1 MADFKLSLLMTAI
14 MSCLI
19 TGCGGGGH
27 HSSNN
32 ESQNSDA
39 TEVTPTSPSET
50 PSETIAQQNSKLE
63 VQVIDG
69 YLTDLD
75 VCIVNEKLE
84 CNDVFGKA
92 RTDENG
98 KASFDLNDE
107 QKKILTQMKSVKFK
121 AVPKKGTNDFVL
133 GKKTKTQNDMVL
145 IGTKHFKT
153 DNIESELSDEEASG
167 KSFKLTPFTTIAEM
181 ILSAQSSDSDKY
193 YETLQKI
200 VDSLGSNIESIQSDY
215 NQKGGDNADANI
227 ISLIAG
233 ELIANL
239 NMLPKTDSEFLSTK
253 DKDELLAI
261 ICENLRNIIK
271 KYTEEITN
279 DVLGVDGAVMDG
291 ADLSSSIEDKRKVL
305 NSSFVSLS
313 TGLADEWRCGVTK
326 ANEVWCW
333 GNNAWNNLGNQEFTQ
348 SKLNFEKYTIEG
360 TDALMYLNNNY
371 SAEPQP
377 VLIKNPDKKT
387 DEDPEYIH
395 LSGITKVATGNTHG
409 CAITLNK
416 EVYCWGGNYN
426 GQLGIGEDGFMNTY
440 KEPVGY
446 ASKVVTGKQNAKS
459 GYLSNVVD
467 LSLGQNHSCALTAD
481 GDIYCWGDNTAL
493 ELGAAHEEDRMHRPE
508 KIMSMDDYDISEYLW
523 MIPYPVKVPAPEWV
537 KFSSITQSGYWAHCA
552 LSTPETTDEEGH
564 NLWCWGDD
572 NRGLISSGN
581 NKQYVQEI
589 IDNWEDKIEWK
600 GENSDDD
607 RNYSPK
613 TPWNWHYRES
623 SGDWFP
629 MFGQPITNIKS
640 YNIAVNEICYDDE
653 GSDCITVSW
662 GWKPGDKGSSSELIE
677 GKLVERKYYCKSSSD
692 SIEMKNIKTIDI
704 TEFDSQLFF
713 TTTDSENSDK
723 ILYMMYTDSVDS
735 EGRKQGVWTIADSS
749 TLDGERI
756 KKVQLGVE
764 SIGRFVITEEGHLY
778 GFGPQRYG
786 ILGTGVASEDW
797 KSTRILMDKNN
808 PDLKVLEL
816 SVNKRSVCASVK
828 DENAEDQNKLDL
840 FCWGSSTFGQLGFDN
855 GDNDFSYGDV
865 STKWQDSGNELLD
878 DPSRMKTTPKKVLTN
893 FTFDD

>member
-27 HSSNN
+27 SSS
-32 ESQNSDA
+32 EGSSSEGSQN
-39 TEVTPTSPSET
+39 T
-50 PSETIAQQNSKLE
+50 QLE

-69 YLTDLD
+69 YLTGID
-75 VCIVNEKLE
+75 VCIVTNENLECDAEFGTAKTDDNGKSTFEINDKQKKKLE
-84 CNDVFGKA
+84 
-92 RTDENG
+92 
-98 KASFDLNDE
+98 
-107 QKKILTQMKSVKFK
+107 QMKSVKFK
-121 AVPKKGTNDFVL
+121 AVAKKGTTDIIL
-133 GKKTKTQNDMVL
+133 GKKTETKNDMVL
-145 IGTKHFKT
+145 LGTKFF
-153 DNIESELSDEEASG
+153 ESGELNSKPDKK
-167 KSFKLTPFTTIAEM
+167 KSFKLTPFTTMAEM
-181 ILSAQSSDSDKY
+181 IHSGKVSNKDEY
-193 YETLQKI
+193 EETLKQI
-200 VDSLGSNIESIQSDY
+200 AESLKTDLDTIQSDY
-215 NQKGGDNADANI
+215 NNTEGDNKDQNI
-227 ISLIAG
+227 AALLGG
-233 ELIANL
+233 ELMAAL
-239 NMLPKTDSEFLSTK
+239 NMLPKTINEIATTK
-253 DKDELLAI
+253 DKDE
-261 ICENLRNIIK
+261 IIK
-271 KYTEEITN
+271 ITLKSLETIKELADGLKEKLLGIDGNIKDDIDLIEIMN
-279 DVLGVDGAVMDG
+279 DKL
-291 ADLSSSIEDKRKVL
+291 KVL

-371 SAEPQP
+371 SAEPLP

-409 CAITLNK
+409 CAITLNR

-426 GQLGIGEDGFMNTY
+426 GQLGIGKDGFMNTY

-446 ASKVVTGKQNAKS
+446 ASKVVTGNQNAKS

-467 LSLGQNHSCALTAD
+467 LSMGQNHSCALTAD

-493 ELGAAHEEDRMHRPE
+493 ELGAAHEKDRMHRPE

-552 LSTPETTDEEGH
+552 LSTPQTTDEKGH

-572 NRGLISSGN
+572 IRGLVSEN
-581 NKQYVQEI
+581 NEQYAQEI
-589 IDNWEDKIEWK
+589 IDNWEGKVVIKNEVSTVYYNQYETRDW
-600 GENSDDD
+600 
-607 RNYSPK
+607 
-613 TPWNWHYRES
+613 TYRES
-623 SGDWFP
+623 SGDLFP

-640 YNIAVNEICYDDE
+640 YKYGDSVVCYAFMPSICWND
-653 GSDCITVSW
+653 SRIC
-662 GWKPGDKGSSSELIE
+662 KPDTIFYENNNYFS
-677 GKLVERKYYCKSSSD
+677 CKSSSVKYL
-692 SIEMKNIKTIDI
+692 EMKKIKTIDI
-704 TEFDSQLFF
+704 SENDSQLYF
-713 TTTDSENSDK
+713 TSTDAEYDDK
-723 ILYMMYTDSVDS
+723 TLYGIYTDGIV
-735 EGRKQGVWTIADSS
+735 GNRGYWIHADSS
-749 TLDGERI
+749 AFDNESI

-764 SIGRFVITEEGHLY
+764 SIGRFVITEDGHLY

-786 ILGTGVASEDW
+786 IMGTGVASDDYVFT
-797 KSTRILMDKNN
+797 KILLDENR
-808 PDLKVLEL
+808 PDLKVHEL
-816 SVNKRSVCASVK
+816 SVNKRSACASVK
-828 DENAEDQNKLDL
+828 DENADDQNKLEL

-865 STKWQDSGNELLD
+865 STKWNGSENELMD
-878 DPSRMKTTPKKVLTN
+878 KTSRIQTTPKQVLTD

>member
-1 MADFKLSLLMTAI
+1 M
-14 MSCLI
+14 
-19 TGCGGGGH
+19 
-27 HSSNN
+27 
-32 ESQNSDA
+32 
-39 TEVTPTSPSET
+39 
-50 PSETIAQQNSKLE
+50 
-63 VQVIDG
+63 
-69 YLTDLD
+69 
-75 VCIVNEKLE
+75 E

-153 DNIESELSDEEASG
+153 DNIESELSNEEATG

-181 ILSAQSSDSDKY
+181 LLSAQSSDSDEY

-227 ISLIAG
+227 ISLLAG
-233 ELIANL
+233 ELMANL
-239 NMLPKTDSEFLSTK
+239 NMLPKTDSEFLSLK
-253 DKDELLAI
+253 DKDELLTI
-261 ICENLRNIIK
+261 IRENLGTIK
-271 KYTEEITN
+271 KYTDEIKK
-279 DVLGVDGAVMDG
+279 DVLGVDGAVMDD

-426 GQLGIGEDGFMNTY
+426 GQLGIGKDGFMNTY

-446 ASKVVTGKQNAKS
+446 ASKVVKGKQNAKS

-467 LSLGQNHSCALTAD
+467 LSLGQNHSCALTEE
-481 GDIYCWGDNTAL
+481 GDIYCWGDNTAY
-493 ELGAAHEEDRMHRPE
+493 ELGAAHENDRMHRPI
-508 KIMSMDDYDISEYLW
+508 KIMSQGTHEITEYLW
-523 MIPYPVKVPAPEWV
+523 MVPYPVKVPAPDGV
-537 KFSSITQSGYWAHCA
+537 KFRSITQSGYWAHCA
-552 LSTPETTDEEGH
+552 LSTPETTDKEGH

-572 NRGLISSGN
+572 IRGLISGN
-581 NKQYVQEI
+581 NKQYAQEI
-589 IDNWEDKIEWK
+589 IDNWADKIVIKNEK
-600 GENSDDD
+600 TT
-607 RNYSPK
+607 RYYSPEES
-613 TPWNWHYRES
+613 WYWHYRES
-623 SGDWFP
+623 GGDWFP
-629 MFGQPITNIKS
+629 MFGKPITNIKS
-640 YNIAVNEICYDDE
+640 YKLFESVVCKEYDHN
-653 GSDCITVSW
+653 DCW
-662 GWKPGDKGSSSELIE
+662 PQYKYCKPGENFDKDN
-677 GKLVERKYYCKSSSD
+677 KYCKSVSD
-692 SIEMKNIKTIDI
+692 TQSKTFEMKNIKTIDI
-704 TEFDSQLFF
+704 AEYDSQLFF
-713 TTTDSENSDK
+713 TTTETSDSDR
-723 ILYMMYTDSVDS
+723 ILHGIYTDNLLNEISAWIAADVDALNG
-735 EGRKQGVWTIADSS
+735 EKIRGV
-749 TLDGERI
+749 
-756 KKVQLGVE
+756 KLGVE
-764 SIGRFVITEEGHLY
+764 AVGRFIITESGNLY
-778 GFGPQRYG
+778 GFGKQRYG
-786 ILGTGVASEDW
+786 ILGNGIIDEEWNYT
-797 KSTRILMDKNN
+797 KILMDENR
-808 PDLKVLEL
+808 PDLQVQEL
-816 SVNKRSVCASVK
+816 SVNKRSACASVK
-828 DENAEDQNKLDL
+828 DQKAEDPNKLEL
-840 FCWGSSTFGQLGFDN
+840 YCWGSSSFGQQGFDN
-855 GDNDFSYGDV
+855 NDNDFTYGDV
-865 STKWQDSGNELLD
+865 STKWKEHENVLLD
-878 DPSRMKTTPKKVLTN
+878 KPSRLESKPKKVLTD

>member
-1 MADFKLSLLMTAI
+1 
-14 MSCLI
+14 
-19 TGCGGGGH
+19 
-27 HSSNN
+27 
-32 ESQNSDA
+32 
-39 TEVTPTSPSET
+39 
-50 PSETIAQQNSKLE
+50 
-63 VQVIDG
+63 
-69 YLTDLD
+69 
-75 VCIVNEKLE
+75 
-84 CNDVFGKA
+84 
-92 RTDENG
+92 
-98 KASFDLNDE
+98 
-107 QKKILTQMKSVKFK
+107 
-121 AVPKKGTNDFVL
+121 
-133 GKKTKTQNDMVL
+133 
-145 IGTKHFKT
+145 
-153 DNIESELSDEEASG
+153 
-167 KSFKLTPFTTIAEM
+167 
-181 ILSAQSSDSDKY
+181 
-193 YETLQKI
+193 
-200 VDSLGSNIESIQSDY
+200 
-215 NQKGGDNADANI
+215 
-227 ISLIAG
+227 
-233 ELIANL
+233 
-239 NMLPKTDSEFLSTK
+239 
-253 DKDELLAI
+253 
-261 ICENLRNIIK
+261 
-271 KYTEEITN
+271 
-279 DVLGVDGAVMDG
+279 MDD

-409 CAITLNK
+409 CAITLNR

-523 MIPYPVKVPAPEWV
+523 MIPYPVKVPAPEGV

-552 LSTPETTDEEGH
+552 LSTPETTKEGH

-572 NRGLISSGN
+572 IRGLVSAN
-581 NKQYVQEI
+581 NEQYAQEI
-589 IDNWEDKIEWK
+589 IDNWEGKIVIKNEVSTVYYNQYETRDW
-600 GENSDDD
+600 
-607 RNYSPK
+607 
-613 TPWNWHYRES
+613 TYRES
-623 SGDWFP
+623 SGDMFP

-640 YNIAVNEICYDDE
+640 YKYGDSVVCYAFMPSICWND
-653 GSDCITVSW
+653 SRIC
-662 GWKPGDKGSSSELIE
+662 KPDTIFYENNNYFS
-677 GKLVERKYYCKSSSD
+677 CKSSSVKYL
-692 SIEMKNIKTIDI
+692 EMKKIKTIDI
-704 TEFDSQLFF
+704 SENDSQLYF
-713 TTTDSENSDK
+713 TSTDAEYDDK
-723 ILYMMYTDSVDS
+723 TLYGIYTDGIV
-735 EGRKQGVWTIADSS
+735 GNRGYWIHADSS
-749 TLDGERI
+749 AFDNESI

-764 SIGRFVITEEGHLY
+764 SIGRFVITEDGHLY

-786 ILGTGVASEDW
+786 IMGTGVASDDYVFT
-797 KSTRILMDKNN
+797 KILLDENR
-808 PDLKVLEL
+808 PDLKVQEL
-816 SVNKRSVCASVK
+816 SVNKRSACASVK
-828 DENAEDQNKLDL
+828 DENAEDKNKLDL

-865 STKWQDSGNELLD
+865 STKWQGSGGNELFD
-878 DPSRMKTTPKKVLTN
+878 EPSRMKTTPKKVLTD

>member
-27 HSSNN
+27 SSS
-32 ESQNSDA
+32 EGSQN
-39 TEVTPTSPSET
+39 T
-50 PSETIAQQNSKLE
+50 QLE

-69 YLTDLD
+69 YLTGID
-75 VCIVNEKLE
+75 VCIVTNENLECDAEFGTAKTDDNGKSTFEINDKQKKKLE
-84 CNDVFGKA
+84 
-92 RTDENG
+92 
-98 KASFDLNDE
+98 
-107 QKKILTQMKSVKFK
+107 QMKSVKFK
-121 AVPKKGTNDFVL
+121 AVAKKGTTDIIL
-133 GKKTKTQNDMVL
+133 GKKTETKNDMVL
-145 IGTKHFKT
+145 LGTKFF
-153 DNIESELSDEEASG
+153 ESGELNSKPDKK
-167 KSFKLTPFTTIAEM
+167 KSFKLTPFTTMAEM
-181 ILSAQSSDSDKY
+181 IHSGKVSNKDEY
-193 YETLQKI
+193 EETLKQI
-200 VDSLGSNIESIQSDY
+200 AESLKTDLDTIQSDY
-215 NQKGGDNADANI
+215 NNTEGDNKDQNI
-227 ISLIAG
+227 AALLGG
-233 ELIANL
+233 ELMAAL
-239 NMLPKTDSEFLSTK
+239 NMLPKTINEIATTK
-253 DKDELLAI
+253 DKDE
-261 ICENLRNIIK
+261 IIK
-271 KYTEEITN
+271 ITLKSLETIKELADGLKEKLLGIDGNIKDDIDLIEIMN
-279 DVLGVDGAVMDG
+279 DKL
-291 ADLSSSIEDKRKVL
+291 KVL

-371 SAEPQP
+371 SAEPLP

-409 CAITLNK
+409 CAITLNR

-459 GYLSNVVD
+459 GYLSNVID

-552 LSTPETTDEEGH
+552 LSTPETTDEKGH

-589 IDNWEDKIEWK
+589 INKWEDYIEWK
-600 GENSDDD
+600 GENSAYS
-607 RNYSPK
+607 RNYSRK
-613 TPWNWHYRES
+613 ESWHWHYRES
-623 SGDWFP
+623 NGDWFP

-640 YNIAVNEICYDDE
+640 YNIAVTEICYEDE
-653 GSDCITVSW
+653 APDCKIVF
-662 GWKPGDKGSSSELIE
+662 GRCEV
-677 GKLVERKYYCKSSSD
+677 GKIYSYTQHFGNDIVERKYYCKSSSD
-692 SIEMKNIKTIDI
+692 SIEMRNIKTIDI
-704 TEFDSQLFF
+704 TEFDSELFF

-723 ILYMMYTDSVDS
+723 ILYRMYTDSVDS
-735 EGRKQGVWTIADSS
+735 EGSKQGVWIMADSS

-764 SIGRFVITEEGHLY
+764 SIGRFVITEKGHLY

-786 ILGTGVASEDW
+786 ILGTGVASGEY
-797 KSTRILMDKNN
+797 TRILMDKNK
-808 PDLKVLEL
+808 PDLKVQEL
-816 SVNKRSVCASVK
+816 SVNKRSVCASVEDQK
-828 DENAEDQNKLDL
+828 AEDPNKLEL
-840 FCWGSSTFGQLGFDN
+840 YCWGSSTFGQLGFDN
-855 GDNDFSYGDV
+855 GDNYFSYGDV
-865 STKWQDSGNELLD
+865 STKWKGSENELMD
-878 DPSRMKTTPKKVLTN
+878 KDSRIQATPKKVLTD

>member
-1 MADFKLSLLMTAI
+1 MT
-14 MSCLI
+14 
-19 TGCGGGGH
+19 
-27 HSSNN
+27 
-32 ESQNSDA
+32 
-39 TEVTPTSPSET
+39 
-50 PSETIAQQNSKLE
+50 
-63 VQVIDG
+63 
-69 YLTDLD
+69 
-75 VCIVNEKLE
+75 
-84 CNDVFGKA
+84 
-92 RTDENG
+92 
-98 KASFDLNDE
+98 
-107 QKKILTQMKSVKFK
+107 SVKFK
-121 AVPKKGTNDFVL
+121 AVAKKGTTDIIL
-133 GKKTKTQNDMVL
+133 GKKTENKNDMVL
-145 IGTKHFKT
+145 LGTKFF
-153 DNIESELSDEEASG
+153 ESGELNSKPDKK
-167 KSFKLTPFTTIAEM
+167 KSFKLTPFTTMAEM
-181 ILSAQSSDSDKY
+181 IHSGKVSNKDEY
-193 YETLQKI
+193 EETLKQI
-200 VDSLGSNIESIQSDY
+200 AESLKTDLDTIQSDY
-215 NQKGGDNADANI
+215 NNTEGDNKDQNI
-227 ISLIAG
+227 AALLGG
-233 ELIANL
+233 ELMAAL
-239 NMLPKTDSEFLSTK
+239 NMLPKTINEIATTK
-253 DKDELLAI
+253 DDE
-261 ICENLRNIIK
+261 IIK
-271 KYTEEITN
+271 ITLKSLETIKELADGLKEKLLGIDGNIKDDIDLIEIMN
-279 DVLGVDGAVMDG
+279 DKL
-291 ADLSSSIEDKRKVL
+291 KVL

-371 SAEPQP
+371 SAEPLP

-395 LSGITKVATGNTHG
+395 LSGITKVATGNVHG
-409 CAITLNK
+409 CAITLNR

-523 MIPYPVKVPAPEWV
+523 MIPYPVKVPAPEGE

-552 LSTPETTDEEGH
+552 LTDKEGY

-572 NRGLISSGN
+572 IRGLISGN
-581 NKQYVQEI
+581 NKQYAQEI
-589 IDNWEDKIEWK
+589 IDNWAGKIVIKNEVDTQ
-600 GENSDDD
+600 S
-607 RNYSPK
+607 YSPEES
-613 TPWNWHYRES
+613 WNWHYRES
-623 SGDWFP
+623 GGDSFP
-629 MFGQPITNIKS
+629 MFGQAITNIKS
-640 YNIAVNEICYDDE
+640 YNMAVNEICYDDE

-662 GWKPGDKGSSSELIE
+662 GCKPGDKGSFSQLIN
-677 GKLVERKYYCKSSSD
+677 GKLVERNYYCKSSSD

-713 TTTDSENSDK
+713 TSTDSENSDK
-723 ILYMMYTDSVDS
+723 RLYMMYTDSVDS
-735 EGRKQGVWTIADSS
+735 EGRNQGVWTIADSS

-756 KKVQLGVE
+756 EKVQLGVE
-764 SIGRFVITEEGHLY
+764 KIGRFVITENGHLY

-786 ILGTGVASEDW
+786 ILGTGTGVASEDW
-797 KSTRILMDKNN
+797 ESTRILMDKNN
-808 PDLKVLEL
+808 PDLKVQEL

-840 FCWGSSTFGQLGFDN
+840 YCWGSSTFGQLGFDN

-865 STKWQDSGNELLD
+865 STKWQGSGGNELFD
-878 DPSRMKTTPKKVLTN
+878 EPSRMKTTPKKVLTN

>member
-27 HSSNN
+27 SSS
-32 ESQNSDA
+32 EGSQN
-39 TEVTPTSPSET
+39 T
-50 PSETIAQQNSKLE
+50 QLE

-69 YLTDLD
+69 YLTGID
-75 VCIVNEKLE
+75 VCIVTNENLECDEEFGTAKTDDNGKSAFEINDKQKKKLE
-84 CNDVFGKA
+84 
-92 RTDENG
+92 
-98 KASFDLNDE
+98 
-107 QKKILTQMKSVKFK
+107 QMKSVKFK
-121 AVPKKGTNDFVL
+121 AVAKKGTTDIIL
-133 GKKTKTQNDMVL
+133 GKKTETKNDMVL
-145 IGTKHFKT
+145 LGTKFF
-153 DNIESELSDEEASG
+153 ESGELNSKPDKK
-167 KSFKLTPFTTIAEM
+167 KSFKLTPFTTMAEM
-181 ILSAQSSDSDKY
+181 IHSSQVPNKEEY
-193 YETLQKI
+193 EETLTQIAK
-200 VDSLGSNIESIQSDY
+200 SLGTDLETIQSDY
-215 NQKGGDNADANI
+215 NNTEGNNKDQNI
-227 ISLIAG
+227 AALLGG
-233 ELIANL
+233 ELMAAL
-239 NMLPKTDSEFLSTK
+239 NMLPKTINEIATTK
-253 DKDELLAI
+253 DKDE
-261 ICENLRNIIK
+261 IIK
-271 KYTEEITN
+271 ITLKSLEDIKKLADGLKEKLLGIDGNIKDDIDLIEIIN
-279 DVLGVDGAVMDG
+279 DKL
-291 ADLSSSIEDKRKVL
+291 KVL

-348 SKLNFEKYTIEG
+348 SKLNFEKYTIED
-360 TDALMYLNNNY
+360 TDALMFLNNNY

-395 LSGITKVATGNTHG
+395 LSGITKVATGNVHG
-409 CAITLNK
+409 CAITLNR

-493 ELGAAHEEDRMHRPE
+493 ELGAAHEKDRRHRPE

-523 MIPYPVKVPAPEWV
+523 MIPYPVKVPAPEGV

-552 LSTPETTDEEGH
+552 LSTPQTTDEKGH
-564 NLWCWGDD
+564 NLYCWGDD
-572 NRGLISSGN
+572 IRGLVSEN
-581 NKQYVQEI
+581 NEQYAQEI
-589 IDNWEDKIEWK
+589 IDNWEGKVVIKNEVSTVYYNQYETRDW
-600 GENSDDD
+600 
-607 RNYSPK
+607 
-613 TPWNWHYRES
+613 TYRES
-623 SGDWFP
+623 SGDLFP

-640 YNIAVNEICYDDE
+640 YKYGDSVVCDANEPSHCWNDTRIC
-653 GSDCITVSW
+653 
-662 GWKPGDKGSSSELIE
+662 KPDTIFYENNNYFS
-677 GKLVERKYYCKSSSD
+677 CKSSSVKYL
-692 SIEMKNIKTIDI
+692 EMKKIKTIDI
-704 TEFDSQLFF
+704 SENDSQLYF
-713 TTTDSENSDK
+713 TSTDAEYDDK
-723 ILYMMYTDSVDS
+723 TLYGIYTDGIV
-735 EGRKQGVWTIADSS
+735 GNRGYWIHADSS
-749 TLDGERI
+749 AFDNESI

-764 SIGRFVITEEGHLY
+764 SIGRFVITEDGHLY

-786 ILGTGVASEDW
+786 IMGTGVASDDYVFT
-797 KSTRILMDKNN
+797 KILLDENR
-808 PDLKVLEL
+808 PDLKVQEL
-816 SVNKRSVCASVK
+816 SVNKRSACASVK
-828 DENAEDQNKLDL
+828 DENADDQNKLEL

-865 STKWQDSGNELLD
+865 STKWNGSENELMD
-878 DPSRMKTTPKKVLTN
+878 KTSRIQATPKKVLAN

>member
-75 VCIVNEKLE
+75 VCIVNDKLE

-181 ILSAQSSDSDKY
+181 ILSSQSSDSDKY

-523 MIPYPVKVPAPEWV
+523 MIPYPVKVPAPEGV

-552 LSTPETTDEEGH
+552 
-564 NLWCWGDD
+564 
-572 NRGLISSGN
+572 
-581 NKQYVQEI
+581 
-589 IDNWEDKIEWK
+589 
-600 GENSDDD
+600 
-607 RNYSPK
+607 
-613 TPWNWHYRES
+613 
-623 SGDWFP
+623 
-629 MFGQPITNIKS
+629 
-640 YNIAVNEICYDDE
+640 
-653 GSDCITVSW
+653 
-662 GWKPGDKGSSSELIE
+662 PGRTHQK
-677 GKLVERKYYCKSSSD
+677 
-692 SIEMKNIKTIDI
+692 
-704 TEFDSQLFF
+704 
-713 TTTDSENSDK
+713 
-723 ILYMMYTDSVDS
+723 
-735 EGRKQGVWTIADSS
+735 
-749 TLDGERI
+749 TLDN
-756 KKVQLGVE
+756 
-764 SIGRFVITEEGHLY
+764 T
-778 GFGPQRYG
+778 
-786 ILGTGVASEDW
+786 
-797 KSTRILMDKNN
+797 
-808 PDLKVLEL
+808 
-816 SVNKRSVCASVK
+816 
-828 DENAEDQNKLDL
+828 
-840 FCWGSSTFGQLGFDN
+840 
-855 GDNDFSYGDV
+855 
-865 STKWQDSGNELLD
+865 
-878 DPSRMKTTPKKVLTN
+878 
-893 FTFDD
+893 

>member
-1 MADFKLSLLMTAI
+1 M
-14 MSCLI
+14 
-19 TGCGGGGH
+19 
-27 HSSNN
+27 
-32 ESQNSDA
+32 
-39 TEVTPTSPSET
+39 
-50 PSETIAQQNSKLE
+50 
-63 VQVIDG
+63 
-69 YLTDLD
+69 
-75 VCIVNEKLE
+75 E

-153 DNIESELSDEEASG
+153 DNIESELSNEEATG

-181 ILSAQSSDSDKY
+181 LLSAQSSDSDEY

-227 ISLIAG
+227 ISLLAG
-233 ELIANL
+233 ELMANL
-239 NMLPKTDSEFLSTK
+239 NMLPKTDSEFLSLK
-253 DKDELLAI
+253 DKDELLTI
-261 ICENLRNIIK
+261 IRENLGTIK
-271 KYTEEITN
+271 KYTDEIKK
-279 DVLGVDGAVMDG
+279 DVLGVDGAVMDD

-395 LSGITKVATGNTHG
+395 LSGITKVATGNVHG
-409 CAITLNK
+409 CAITLNR

-523 MIPYPVKVPAPEWV
+523 MIPYPVKVPAPEDV

-552 LSTPETTDEEGH
+552 LSTPETTKEGH

-572 NRGLISSGN
+572 NRGLISGN
-581 NKQYVQEI
+581 NKQYAQEI

-600 GENSDDD
+600 GENPDYS
-607 RNYSPK
+607 RNYSPEES
-613 TPWNWHYRES
+613 WHWHYRES

-629 MFGQPITNIKS
+629 MFGQAITNIES
-640 YNIAVNEICYDDE
+640 YNIAFKDICFEEDE
-653 GSDCITVSW
+653 NHRVCWSEGGSCEVGNKYSFKQLI
-662 GWKPGDKGSSSELIE
+662 GDEV
-677 GKLVERKYYCKSSSD
+677 VERECSCRASYD
-692 SIEMKNIKTIDI
+692 RIIDMRNIKTIDI
-704 TEFDSQLFF
+704 TDFDSELYF
-713 TTTDSENSDK
+713 TSTDSENSDK
-723 ILYMMYTDSVDS
+723 ILYRMYTDSVES
-735 EGRKQGVWTIADSS
+735 EGRNQGFWPMEDFNR
-749 TLDGERI
+749 LDGERI

-764 SIGRFVITEEGHLY
+764 KIGRFIITENGHLY

-786 ILGTGVASEDW
+786 IRGTDEDSLDW
-797 KSTRILMDKNN
+797 EYTRILMDKNK
-808 PDLKVLEL
+808 PDLKVQEL

-865 STKWQDSGNELLD
+865 STKWNGTENELMD
-878 DPSRMKTTPKKVLTN
+878 KASRIQATPKKVLTD

>member
-1 MADFKLSLLMTAI
+1 MADFKISLLMTAI

-27 HSSNN
+27 SSS
-32 ESQNSDA
+32 EGSQN
-39 TEVTPTSPSET
+39 T
-50 PSETIAQQNSKLE
+50 QLE

-69 YLTDLD
+69 YLTGID
-75 VCIVNEKLE
+75 VCIVTNENLECDAEFGTAKTDDNGKSTFEINDKQKKKLE
-84 CNDVFGKA
+84 
-92 RTDENG
+92 
-98 KASFDLNDE
+98 
-107 QKKILTQMKSVKFK
+107 QMKSVKFK
-121 AVPKKGTNDFVL
+121 AVAKKGTTDIIL
-133 GKKTKTQNDMVL
+133 GKKTETKNDMVL
-145 IGTKHFKT
+145 LGTKFF
-153 DNIESELSDEEASG
+153 ESGELNSKPDKK
-167 KSFKLTPFTTIAEM
+167 KSFKLTPFTTMAEM
-181 ILSAQSSDSDKY
+181 IHSGKVSNKDEY
-193 YETLQKI
+193 EETLKQI
-200 VDSLGSNIESIQSDY
+200 AESLKTDLDTIQSDY
-215 NQKGGDNADANI
+215 NNTEGDNKDQNI
-227 ISLIAG
+227 AALLGG
-233 ELIANL
+233 ELMAAL
-239 NMLPKTDSEFLSTK
+239 NMLPKTINEIATTK
-253 DKDELLAI
+253 DKDE
-261 ICENLRNIIK
+261 IIK
-271 KYTEEITN
+271 ITLKSLETIKELADGLKEKLLGIDGNIKDDIDLIEIMN
-279 DVLGVDGAVMDG
+279 DKL
-291 ADLSSSIEDKRKVL
+291 KVL

-371 SAEPQP
+371 SAEPLP

-387 DEDPEYIH
+387 DEDPEYIR

-409 CAITLNK
+409 CAITLNR
-416 EVYCWGGNYN
+416 EVYCWGANYN
-426 GQLGIGEDGFMNTY
+426 GQLGIGKDGFMNTY

-523 MIPYPVKVPAPEWV
+523 MIPYPVKVPAPEGV

-572 NRGLISSGN
+572 IRGLISGN
-581 NKQYVQEI
+581 NKQYAQEI
-589 IDNWEDKIEWK
+589 RDNWADKIEWK
-600 GENSDDD
+600 GENPDYS
-607 RNYSPK
+607 RNYSPEES
-613 TPWNWHYRES
+613 WHWHYRES

-629 MFGQPITNIKS
+629 MFGQAITNIES
-640 YNIAVNEICYDDE
+640 YNIAFKDICFEEDE
-653 GSDCITVSW
+653 NHRVCWSEGGSCEVGNKYSFKQLI
-662 GWKPGDKGSSSELIE
+662 GDEV
-677 GKLVERKYYCKSSSD
+677 VERECSCRASYD
-692 SIEMKNIKTIDI
+692 RIIDMRNIKTIDI
-704 TEFDSQLFF
+704 TDFDSELYF
-713 TTTDSENSDK
+713 TSTDSENSDK
-723 ILYMMYTDSVDS
+723 ILYRMYTDSVES
-735 EGRKQGVWTIADSS
+735 EGRNQGFWPMEDFNR
-749 TLDGERI
+749 LDGERI

-764 SIGRFVITEEGHLY
+764 KIGRFIITENGHLY

-786 ILGTGVASEDW
+786 IRGTDEDSLDW
-797 KSTRILMDKNN
+797 EYTRILMDKNK
-808 PDLKVLEL
+808 PDLKVQEL

-828 DENAEDQNKLDL
+828 DENAEDQDKLDL
-840 FCWGSSTFGQLGFDN
+840 YCWGSSTFGQLGFDN

-865 STKWQDSGNELLD
+865 STKWQGSGNELLD

>member
-27 HSSNN
+27 SSSGGSSS
-32 ESQNSDA
+32 EGSQN
-39 TEVTPTSPSET
+39 T
-50 PSETIAQQNSKLE
+50 QLE

-153 DNIESELSDEEASG
+153 DNIESELSNEEASG

-181 ILSAQSSDSDKY
+181 LLSAQSSDSEEY

-239 NMLPKTDSEFLSTK
+239 NMLPKTDSEFLSPK

-261 ICENLRNIIK
+261 ICENLSKFIK
-271 KYTEEITN
+271 KYTEEITK

-493 ELGAAHEEDRMHRPE
+493 ELGATHEEDRMHRPE

-523 MIPYPVKVPAPEWV
+523 MIPYPVKVPAPEGV

-572 NRGLISSGN
+572 IRGLISGN
-581 NKQYVQEI
+581 NKQYAQEI
-589 IDNWEDKIEWK
+589 IDNWADKIEWK
-600 GENSDDD
+600 GENSDYS
-607 RNYSPK
+607 RYYSPEES
-613 TPWNWHYRES
+613 WHWHYRES

-629 MFGQPITNIKS
+629 MFGQTITNIKS
-640 YNIAVNEICYDDE
+640 YNIAVKEICYEDE
-653 GSDCITVSW
+653 APNCRFEGNSCEVGNNYSYYQ
-662 GWKPGDKGSSSELIE
+662 LI
-677 GKLVERKYYCKSSSD
+677 GNDIVERKYYCKSSSD
-692 SIEMKNIKTIDI
+692 SIKMRNIKTIDI
-704 TEFDSQLFF
+704 TEFDSQLYF
-713 TTTDSENSDK
+713 TSTATENSDK
-723 ILYMMYTDSVDS
+723 LLYGMYTDNAIGN
-735 EGRKQGVWTIADSS
+735 EYFWTQADSS
-749 TLDGERI
+749 YMDGERI

-764 SIGRFVITEEGHLY
+764 SIGRFVITENGHLY

-797 KSTRILMDKNN
+797 VYTRILMDKNK
-808 PDLKVLEL
+808 PDLKVREL
-816 SVNKRSVCASVK
+816 SVNKRSVCASVE

-840 FCWGSSTFGQLGFDN
+840 FCWGSSSFGQLGFDN

-865 STKWQDSGNELLD
+865 STKWQGSGNELLD

>member
-1 MADFKLSLLMTAI
+1 MFFYITNSRDNIMADFKLSLLMTAI

-27 HSSNN
+27 SSS
-32 ESQNSDA
+32 EGSQN
-39 TEVTPTSPSET
+39 T
-50 PSETIAQQNSKLE
+50 QLE

-69 YLTDLD
+69 YLTGID
-75 VCIVNEKLE
+75 VCIVTNENLECDAEFGTAKTDDNGKSTFEINDKQKKKLE
-84 CNDVFGKA
+84 
-92 RTDENG
+92 
-98 KASFDLNDE
+98 
-107 QKKILTQMKSVKFK
+107 QMKSVKFK
-121 AVPKKGTNDFVL
+121 AVAKKGTTDIIL
-133 GKKTKTQNDMVL
+133 GKKTENKNDMVL
-145 IGTKHFKT
+145 LGTKFF
-153 DNIESELSDEEASG
+153 ESGELNSKPDKK
-167 KSFKLTPFTTIAEM
+167 KSFKLTPFTTMAEM
-181 ILSAQSSDSDKY
+181 IHSSQVSNKEEY
-193 YETLQKI
+193 EETLTQIAK
-200 VDSLGSNIESIQSDY
+200 SLGTDLDTIQSDY
-215 NQKGGDNADANI
+215 NNTEGDNKDQNI
-227 ISLIAG
+227 AALLGG
-233 ELIANL
+233 ELMAAL
-239 NMLPKTDSEFLSTK
+239 NMLPKTINEIATTK
-253 DKDELLAI
+253 DKDE
-261 ICENLRNIIK
+261 IIK
-271 KYTEEITN
+271 ITLNTLKTIKDLADELKEKLLGIDGNIKDDTDLTEIMN
-279 DVLGVDGAVMDG
+279 DKL
-291 ADLSSSIEDKRKVL
+291 KVL

-371 SAEPQP
+371 SAEPLP

-409 CAITLNK
+409 CAITLNR

-426 GQLGIGEDGFMNTY
+426 GQLGIGKDGFMNTY

-446 ASKVVTGKQNAKS
+446 ASKVVTGNQNAKS

-467 LSLGQNHSCALTAD
+467 LSMGQNHSCALTAD

-493 ELGAAHEEDRMHRPE
+493 ELGAAHEKDRMHRPE

-523 MIPYPVKVPAPEWV
+523 MIPYPVKVPAPEDV

-552 LSTPETTDEEGH
+552 LSTPETTKEGH

-572 NRGLISSGN
+572 NRGLISGN
-581 NKQYVQEI
+581 NKQYAQEI
-589 IDNWEDKIEWK
+589 IDNWAGKIVIKNEV
-600 GENSDDD
+600 DT
-607 RNYSPK
+607 RYYSPEES
-613 TPWNWHYRES
+613 WYWHYRES
-623 SGDWFP
+623 GGDWFP
-629 MFGQPITNIKS
+629 MFGQAITNIKS
-640 YNIAVNEICYDDE
+640 YNMAVNEICYDDE

-662 GWKPGDKGSSSELIE
+662 GCKPGDN
-677 GKLVERKYYCKSSSD
+677 YYCKSSSD
-692 SIEMKNIKTIDI
+692 SIEMRNIKTIDI

-713 TTTDSENSDK
+713 TSTDSENSDK

-735 EGRKQGVWTIADSS
+735 EGRKQGIWPIADSS

-756 KKVQLGVE
+756 EKVQLGVE
-764 SIGRFVITEEGHLY
+764 GIGRFVITEKGHLY

-786 ILGTGVASEDW
+786 ILGTGVVASEDW
-797 KSTRILMDKNN
+797 ESTRILMDKNK
-808 PDLKVLEL
+808 PDLKVQEL
-816 SVNKRSVCASVK
+816 SVNKRSVCASV
-828 DENAEDQNKLDL
+828 ENAEDKNKLDL

-865 STKWQDSGNELLD
+865 STKWQGSGGNELFD
-878 DPSRMKTTPKKVLTN
+878 EPSRMKTTPKKVLTN

>member
-1 MADFKLSLLMTAI
+1 
-14 MSCLI
+14 
-19 TGCGGGGH
+19 
-27 HSSNN
+27 
-32 ESQNSDA
+32 
-39 TEVTPTSPSET
+39 
-50 PSETIAQQNSKLE
+50 
-63 VQVIDG
+63 
-69 YLTDLD
+69 
-75 VCIVNEKLE
+75 
-84 CNDVFGKA
+84 
-92 RTDENG
+92 
-98 KASFDLNDE
+98 
-107 QKKILTQMKSVKFK
+107 MKSVKFK

-153 DNIESELSDEEASG
+153 DNIESELSNEEATG

-181 ILSAQSSDSDKY
+181 LLSAQSSDSDEY

-227 ISLIAG
+227 ISLLAG
-233 ELIANL
+233 ELMANL
-239 NMLPKTDSEFLSTK
+239 NMLPKTDSEFLSLK
-253 DKDELLAI
+253 DKDELLTI
-261 ICENLRNIIK
+261 IRENLGTIK
-271 KYTEEITN
+271 KYTDEIKK
-279 DVLGVDGAVMDG
+279 DVLGVDSAVMDD

-371 SAEPQP
+371 SAEPQA

-426 GQLGIGEDGFMNTY
+426 GQLGIGKDGFMNTY

-508 KIMSMDDYDISEYLW
+508 KIMSM
-523 MIPYPVKVPAPEWV
+523 IPYPVKVPAPEGV

-552 LSTPETTDEEGH
+552 LSTPKTTDEEGH

-572 NRGLISSGN
+572 IRGLISGN
-581 NKQYVQEI
+581 NKQYAQEI
-589 IDNWEDKIEWK
+589 IDNWADKIVIKNEK
-600 GENSDDD
+600 TT
-607 RNYSPK
+607 RYYSPEES
-613 TPWNWHYRES
+613 WYWHYRES
-623 SGDWFP
+623 GGDWFP
-629 MFGQPITNIKS
+629 MFGKPITNIKS
-640 YNIAVNEICYDDE
+640 YKLFESVVCKEYDHN
-653 GSDCITVSW
+653 GCW
-662 GWKPGDKGSSSELIE
+662 PQYKYCKPGENFDKDN
-677 GKLVERKYYCKSSSD
+677 KYCKSVSD
-692 SIEMKNIKTIDI
+692 TQSKTFEMKNIKTIDI
-704 TEFDSQLFF
+704 AEYDSQLFF
-713 TTTDSENSDK
+713 TTTETSDSDR
-723 ILYMMYTDSVDS
+723 ILHGIYTDNLLNEISAWIAADVDALNG
-735 EGRKQGVWTIADSS
+735 EKIRGV
-749 TLDGERI
+749 
-756 KKVQLGVE
+756 KLGVE
-764 SIGRFVITEEGHLY
+764 AVGRFIITESGNLY
-778 GFGPQRYG
+778 GFGKQRYG
-786 ILGTGVASEDW
+786 ILGNGIIDEEWNYT
-797 KSTRILMDKNN
+797 KILMDENR
-808 PDLKVLEL
+808 PDLQVQEL
-816 SVNKRSVCASVK
+816 SVNKRSACASVK
-828 DENAEDQNKLDL
+828 DPNAEDPNKLEL
-840 FCWGSSTFGQLGFDN
+840 YCWGSSSFGQQGFDN
-855 GDNDFSYGDV
+855 NDNDFTYGDV
-865 STKWQDSGNELLD
+865 STKWKEHENELLD
-878 DPSRMKTTPKKVLTN
+878 KPSRLESKPKKVLTN

>member
-27 HSSNN
+27 SSS
-32 ESQNSDA
+32 EGSSSEGSQN
-39 TEVTPTSPSET
+39 T
-50 PSETIAQQNSKLE
+50 QLE

-69 YLTDLD
+69 YLTGID
-75 VCIVNEKLE
+75 VCIVTNENLECDAEFGTAKTDDNGKSTFEINDKQKKKLE
-84 CNDVFGKA
+84 
-92 RTDENG
+92 
-98 KASFDLNDE
+98 
-107 QKKILTQMKSVKFK
+107 QMKSVKFK
-121 AVPKKGTNDFVL
+121 AVAKKGTTDIIL
-133 GKKTKTQNDMVL
+133 GKKTETKNDMVL
-145 IGTKHFKT
+145 LGTKFF
-153 DNIESELSDEEASG
+153 ESGELNSKPDKK
-167 KSFKLTPFTTIAEM
+167 KSFKLTPFTTMAEM
-181 ILSAQSSDSDKY
+181 IHSGKVSNKDEY
-193 YETLQKI
+193 EETLKQI
-200 VDSLGSNIESIQSDY
+200 AESLKTDLDTIQSDY
-215 NQKGGDNADANI
+215 NNTEGDNKDQNI
-227 ISLIAG
+227 AALLGG
-233 ELIANL
+233 ELMAAL
-239 NMLPKTDSEFLSTK
+239 NMLPKTINEIATTK
-253 DKDELLAI
+253 DKDE
-261 ICENLRNIIK
+261 IIK
-271 KYTEEITN
+271 ITLKSLETIKELADGLKEKLLGIDGNIKNDIDLTEIMN
-279 DVLGVDGAVMDG
+279 DKL
-291 ADLSSSIEDKRKVL
+291 KVL

-348 SKLNFEKYTIEG
+348 SKLNFEKYTIED
-360 TDALMYLNNNY
+360 TDALMFLNNNY

-395 LSGITKVATGNTHG
+395 LSGITKVATGNVHG
-409 CAITLNK
+409 CAITLNR

-493 ELGAAHEEDRMHRPE
+493 ELGAAHEKDRRHRPE

-552 LSTPETTDEEGH
+552 LSTPQTTDEKGH

-572 NRGLISSGN
+572 IRGLVSEN
-581 NKQYVQEI
+581 NEQYAQEI
-589 IDNWEDKIEWK
+589 IDNWEGKVVIKNEVSTVYYNQYETRDW
-600 GENSDDD
+600 
-607 RNYSPK
+607 
-613 TPWNWHYRES
+613 TYRES
-623 SGDWFP
+623 SGDLFP

-640 YNIAVNEICYDDE
+640 YKYGDSVVCYAFMPSICWND
-653 GSDCITVSW
+653 SRIC
-662 GWKPGDKGSSSELIE
+662 KPDTIFYENNNYFS
-677 GKLVERKYYCKSSSD
+677 CKSSSVKYL
-692 SIEMKNIKTIDI
+692 EMKKIKTIDI
-704 TEFDSQLFF
+704 SENDSQLYF
-713 TTTDSENSDK
+713 TSTDAEYDDK
-723 ILYMMYTDSVDS
+723 TLYGIYTDGIV
-735 EGRKQGVWTIADSS
+735 GNRGYWIHADSS
-749 TLDGERI
+749 AFDNESI

-764 SIGRFVITEEGHLY
+764 SIGRFVITEDGHLY

-786 ILGTGVASEDW
+786 IMGTGVASDDYVFT
-797 KSTRILMDKNN
+797 KILLDENR
-808 PDLKVLEL
+808 PDLKVQEL
-816 SVNKRSVCASVK
+816 SVNKRSACASVK
-828 DENAEDQNKLDL
+828 DENADDQNKLEL

-865 STKWQDSGNELLD
+865 STKWNGSENELMD
-878 DPSRMKTTPKKVLTN
+878 KTSRIQTTPKQVLTD

>member
-1 MADFKLSLLMTAI
+1 MFFYITNSRDNIMADFKLSLLMTAI

-27 HSSNN
+27 SSS
-32 ESQNSDA
+32 EGSSSEGSQN
-39 TEVTPTSPSET
+39 T
-50 PSETIAQQNSKLE
+50 QLE

-69 YLTDLD
+69 YLTGID
-75 VCIVNEKLE
+75 VCIVTNENLECDAEFGTAKTDDNGKSTFEINDKQKKKLE
-84 CNDVFGKA
+84 
-92 RTDENG
+92 
-98 KASFDLNDE
+98 
-107 QKKILTQMKSVKFK
+107 QMKSVKFK
-121 AVPKKGTNDFVL
+121 AVAKKGTTDIIL
-133 GKKTKTQNDMVL
+133 GKKTETKNDMVL
-145 IGTKHFKT
+145 LGTKFF
-153 DNIESELSDEEASG
+153 ESGELNSKPDKK
-167 KSFKLTPFTTIAEM
+167 KSFKLTPFTTMAEM
-181 ILSAQSSDSDKY
+181 IHSGKVSNKDEY
-193 YETLQKI
+193 EETLKQI
-200 VDSLGSNIESIQSDY
+200 AESLKTDLDTIQSDY
-215 NQKGGDNADANI
+215 NNTEGDNKDQNI
-227 ISLIAG
+227 AALLGG
-233 ELIANL
+233 ELMAAL
-239 NMLPKTDSEFLSTK
+239 NMLPKTINEIATTK
-253 DKDELLAI
+253 DKDE
-261 ICENLRNIIK
+261 IIK
-271 KYTEEITN
+271 ITLKSLETIKELADGLKEKLLGIDGNIKDDIDLIEIMN
-279 DVLGVDGAVMDG
+279 DKL
-291 ADLSSSIEDKRKVL
+291 KVL

-371 SAEPQP
+371 SAEPLP

-409 CAITLNK
+409 CAITLNR

-426 GQLGIGEDGFMNTY
+426 GQLGIGKDGFMNTY

-446 ASKVVTGKQNAKS
+446 ASKVVTGNQNAKS

-467 LSLGQNHSCALTAD
+467 LSMGQNHSCALTAD

-493 ELGAAHEEDRMHRPE
+493 ELGAAHEKDRMHRPE

-523 MIPYPVKVPAPEWV
+523 MIPYPVKVPAPEGE

-552 LSTPETTDEEGH
+552 LTDKEGY

-572 NRGLISSGN
+572 IRGLISGN
-581 NKQYVQEI
+581 NKQYAQEI
-589 IDNWEDKIEWK
+589 IDNWAGKIVIKNEV
-600 GENSDDD
+600 DT
-607 RNYSPK
+607 RYYSPEES
-613 TPWNWHYRES
+613 WYWHYRES
-623 SGDWFP
+623 GGDWFP

-662 GWKPGDKGSSSELIE
+662 GCKPGDKGSSYELIE

-692 SIEMKNIKTIDI
+692 SIKMKNIKTIDI

-764 SIGRFVITEEGHLY
+764 GIGRFVITEKGHLY

-786 ILGTGVASEDW
+786 ILGTGVVASEDW
-797 KSTRILMDKNN
+797 ESTRILMDKNK
-808 PDLKVLEL
+808 PDLKVQEL
-816 SVNKRSVCASVK
+816 SVNKRSVCASV
-828 DENAEDQNKLDL
+828 ENAEDKNKLDL

-865 STKWQDSGNELLD
+865 STKWQGSGGNELFD
-878 DPSRMKTTPKKVLTN
+878 EPSRMKTTPKKVLTD